1 MVALYFLPHGSRQ
14 PAIAVGVESH
24 PLVATRYP
32 DFGELVRSLDG
43 ERAKTNGVH
52 ELENR
57 RVGANS
63 EGERADGNRRKAQIE
78 SELPR
83 AESNVLREI
92 FDPPGAARV
101 AAVLFDLLNTA
112 QCKPRATTGVV
123 GREARPLQLGGFV
136 IEVQPELVIELGL
149 DGPALRQ
156 RAQAIQQIGEHD
168 VTLRTGRVPG

>member
-1 MVALYFLPHGSRQ
+1 MLP
-14 PAIAVGVESH
+14 PAIRISASS
-24 PLVATRYP
+24 Y
-32 DFGELVRSLDG
+32 RSLDG

-63 EGERADGNRRKAQIE
+63 EGERADGNRRKARIE

-83 AESNVLREI
+83 AESNVLRDVFE
-92 FDPPGAARV
+92 PPGTARV
-101 AAVLFDLLNTA
+101 AAILFDLLNTA

-156 RAQAIQQIGEHD
+156 RAQAIEQVGEHD
-168 VTLRTGRVPG
+168 VTLRTGRAPG